1 MSDDVTIRPARRDEL
16 ERVLAVWREGDAE
29 PTTTDDVPA
38 LEHLLEHDPGALLVA
53 ESEGELAGTIIVGWD
68 GWRGGMWRLVVA
80 PARRRRG
87 IGRALV
93 AAAEERLAALG
104 ARRLA
109 VIVTGEE
116 TAATAFWLALGYRV
130 QAARARF
137 VKNSPVGR

>member
-1 MSDDVTIRPARRDEL
+1 MSDAVTIRPARRDEL
-16 ERVLAVWREGDAE
+16 ERVLALWREGDAE

-38 LEHLLEHDPGALLVA
+38 LERLLRHDPRALLVA
-53 ESEGELAGTIIVGWD
+53 ELGGELAGTIVVGWD
-68 GWRGGMWRLVVA
+68 GWRGSIWRLVVT

-93 AAAEERLAALG
+93 AAAERRLAALG

-109 VIVTGEE
+109 VIVTGDE

-130 QAARARF
+130 QPGRQRL
-137 VKNSPVGR
+137 VKNV